1 MVVVEKGRGNCP
13 GSTIRG
19 ICLGIVCP
27 GEMSWTPDPIL
38 TDAMHTAPG
47 DRKVTEV
54 SRGQEETYAVYC
66 NYVCS
71 TSSA

>member
-1 MVVVEKGRGNCP
+1 MSRVNYSGDMSGN
-13 GSTIRG
+13 SMSR
-19 ICLGIVCP
+19 
-27 GEMSWTPDPIL
+27 EMSGTPDPIL